1 MVAAD
6 DAVFMSRALELA
18 GQGRLTTRPNP
29 SVGCVIVR
37 DGRIIGEGYS
47 APAGGPHAEV
57 RAMAGA
63 QGPIEGAT
71 VYVTLEPCSHFG
83 RTPPCADAL
92 IRAAPD
98 RVVVAARDPHHRVAG
113 SGIERLRGAGIAVE
127 VGLCEA
133 EARAINAGFMLRHER
148 GRPLLRLKLAASLD
162 GRSAMASGESQWIT
176 GAEARQD
183 VQRLRARSCA
193 IVTGSGTVLAD
204 DPRLGVRVSELPD
217 LSAFDADFLDR
228 QPPLRVVLDRRLRTP
243 TTARLLATPG
253 VLICSEAAA
262 PAASRQALAAA
273 GAECLSLPT
282 AESGAGLDLLALL
295 HLLAARDCNE
305 ILFECGPRLAAS
317 VLESGLVDEL
327 WLYQAP
333 LLLGS
338 RARPM
343 ADLAIDRLA
352 EGLRLQCRDV
362 SRVGAD
368 LRLVLTPVGAGDTP
382 GQAGTGSGL
391 SRLA

>member
-1 MVAAD
+1 MTLSVVD
-6 DAVFMSRALELA
+6 DAAFMGRALELA
-18 GQGRLTTRPNP
+18 GAGRLSTRPNP

-37 DGRIIGEGYS
+37 DGRILGEGYS

-57 RAMAGA
+57 RALAA
-63 QGPIEGAT
+63 AEEPVEGAT

-92 IRAAPD
+92 IRAAPS
-98 RVVVAARDPHHRVAG
+98 RVVVATRDPHPQVAG
-113 SGIERLRGAGIAVE
+113 GGIERLRAAGIEVD

-133 EARAINAGFMLRHER
+133 EARAINPGFMFRHER

-176 GAEARQD
+176 GAEARRD

-204 DPRLGVRVSELPD
+204 DPRLTVRQDELPE
-217 LSAFDADFLDR
+217 LSAFDANFLEGH
-228 QPPLRVVLDRRLRTP
+228 PPLRVVLDRSLRTP
-243 TTARLLATPG
+243 AKARLLDTAG
-253 VLICSEAAA
+253 VLICASETA
-262 PAASRQALAAA
+262 PAQRRQALQAA
-273 GAECLSLPT
+273 GAECLSLPSAGT
-282 AESGAGLDLLALL
+282 GAGSGLDLLALL
-295 HLLAARDCNE
+295 HLLVERDCNE
-305 ILFECGPRLAAS
+305 VLFECGPRLAAS
-317 VLESGLVDEL
+317 VLEAGLVDEL

-333 LLLGS
+333 MLLGA

-352 EGLRLQCRDV
+352 QGLRFECRDV
-362 SRVGAD
+362 SRMGVD
-368 LRLVLTPVGAGDTP
+368 LRLILAPASGGA
-382 GQAGTGSGL
+382 
-391 SRLA
+391 

>member
-1 MVAAD
+1 MT
-6 DAVFMSRALELA
+6 RALALA
-18 GQGRLTTRPNP
+18 GQGRLSTRPNP
-29 SVGCVIVR
+29 SVGCVIVQ
-37 DGRIIGEGYS
+37 DGRVIGEGYS
-47 APAGGPHAEV
+47 APAGGPHAEI
-57 RAMAGA
+57 RAMAAA
-63 QGPIEGAT
+63 QESVEGAT

-92 IRAAPD
+92 IRAAPG
-98 RVVVAARDPHHRVAG
+98 RVVVAARDPHPLVAG
-113 SGIERLRGAGIAVE
+113 SGIEQLRTAGIAVE

-148 GRPLLRLKLAASLD
+148 ARPLLRLKLAASLD
-162 GRSAMASGESQWIT
+162 GRCAMASGESQWIT
-176 GAEARQD
+176 GVEARQD

-204 DPRLGVRVSELPD
+204 DPRLTVRVSELPE
-217 LSAFDADFLDR
+217 LSAFDADFLTEH
-228 QPPLRVVLDRRLRTP
+228 PPLRVVLDRQLRTP
-243 TTARLLATPG
+243 ATARLLAVPG
-253 VLICSEAAA
+253 VLICSDATA
-262 PAASRQALAAA
+262 PTSRRQALAAA
-273 GAECLSLPT
+273 GAECLSLPGGE
-282 AESGAGLDLLALL
+282 AGSGLDLLALL
-295 HLLAARDCNE
+295 DVLAERDCNE
-305 ILFECGPRLAAS
+305 VLFECGPRLAAS
-317 VLESGLVDEL
+317 VLSSGLVDEL

-352 EGLRLQCRDV
+352 EGLRLQCREV

-368 LRLVLTPVGAGDTP
+368 LRLILTPAGAGGVP
-382 GQAGTGSGL
+382 GSGAAGTGL